1 MTVTHSDSLGRPG
14 NSSMIAAWCTRC
26 KVLKDTESD
35 NEIWKWTTFE
45 VWNLLIWQWFSQ
57 AASSLLAGVRSWQT
71 SISSELSICE
81 SSSFRR
87 RRTKIW
93 FVRVAFSGAAPSIW
107 ADWTESVLVLIQG
120 RRNCNI
126 FFLRMIQDD
135 PSESSKFLNSLEF
148 LKILLNSLKFLKMI
162 QDDPSES
169 ISPGSLIAT
178 LHPIASSLGPKW
190 ARSGYG
196 SGCNMM

>member
-35 NEIWKWTTFE
+35 NEIWKWTRFE
-45 VWNLLIWQWFSQ
+45 VWNLLIYVDMTVIQP
-57 AASSLLAGVRSWQT
+57 SSLFTT
-71 SISSELSICE
+71 SGGSFLTELYLKWTLNLWKLI
-81 SSSFRR
+81 
-87 RRTKIW
+87 IQ
-93 FVRVAFSGAAPSIW
+93 APEDQNMLRPCGFQW
-107 ADWTESVLVLIQG
+107 CCAKHLG
-120 RRNCNI
+120 RLDRI
-126 FFLRMIQDD
+126 GPGPGSRPEKLQHTFLR
-135 PSESSKFLNSLEF
+135 
-148 LKILLNSLKFLKMI
+148 MI

-190 ARSGYG
+190 ARSGYR